1 MKGKMEKKKMERI
14 EEDSSIMMR
23 SVRREAREEVAMMS
37 MKSMNLN
44 DEFSGSDRFRSYN
57 PPMKK
62 MAMARM
68 AAPKSAVRMDRAMD
82 ERAV

>member
-23 SVRREAREEVAMMS
+23 SVRREAREEVVMMSS

-44 DEFSGSDRFRSYN
+44 DEFSASDRFRSFN
-57 PPMKK
+57 PPMMKK
-62 MAMARM
+62 MARM
-68 AAPKSAVRMDRAMD
+68 AAPISSVRMDRAMD

>member
-1 MKGKMEKKKMERI
+1 MKEKMEKKKKERI

-44 DEFSGSDRFRSYN
+44 DEFSSSDRFRSYN
-57 PPMKK
+57 PPMMKK
-62 MAMARM
+62 MARM
-68 AAPKSAVRMDRAMD
+68 AAPISSVRMDRAMD

>member
-1 MKGKMEKKKMERI
+1 MKEKMEKKKKERI
-14 EEDSSIMMR
+14 EEDSSIMR
-23 SVRREAREEVAMMS
+23 KSVRREAREEVAMMS

-44 DEFSGSDRFRSYN
+44 DEFSSSDRFRSYN

-68 AAPKSAVRMDRAMD
+68 AAPISSVRMDRAMD